1 MQCTNLSCSPG
12 SLRVRHHNVEMVGMA
27 GKIKGKEYAV
37 GKSKNGRTDAMH
49 LLAIKLSINSSER
62 CSSCKFN
69 GSKLDIP
76 LDKHW
81 CGRCQVV
88 VDIRLFRFAL
98 VISFRRAGPSNG
110 FSNSNAHRRSSE
122 TLIHAP

>member
-12 SLRVRHHNVEMVGMA
+12 SLRVRHHNIEMVGMA

-69 GSKLDIP
+69 GSKLAVNLISTVLFHHFPNQEAD
-76 LDKHW
+76 
-81 CGRCQVV
+81 CGQETY
-88 VDIRLFRFAL
+88 RLGLHLAH
-98 VISFRRAGPSNG
+98 
-110 FSNSNAHRRSSE
+110 NSYSAD
-122 TLIHAP
+122 